1 MTAWLEESIDEPGLR
16 QALQDVLTKYPST
29 INTIKGL
36 IDHYTAKLALVEQAE
51 PDSKKRKTNHHN
63 TLEITAPPTHTI
75 IASIIDVSFNIP
87 ARKKF
92 NIVITNSNLQLVN
105 SKTQIPEYEYLL
117 DDVEIAS
124 CTPTPDKAQKN
135 YTFALFFKNKAH
147 QKEEGENT
155 PAAIT
160 ATESV
165 VFNIQ
170 DKADLVVTRPGHQ
183 TDQIL
188 GQDKHLALIEI
199 LQKDARLSVT
209 QPSGQLFTSTV
220 TSPTTGKREHDRLYV
235 NVFLRSKQGSL
246 FFLPEGV
253 LYGFKKP
260 TFIIPVKSISS
271 IVVST
276 ITQHT
281 FDLSLILK
289 KGANVLGAPL
299 SSISTTSTSSSSSSN
314 SNSNSNPSS
323 GVKNKDEKEQTTTI
337 EFSMIERSE
346 YDGIDE
352 YIKRSKIHDKS
363 MSEETKAPEPKQK
376 AVGSKEN
383 SATIAEKD
391 IQNNNKTISS
401 NNYDDDDD
409 DEEDEDYDPSNYEKD
424 LNYGSDSRSEG
435 DSDDF
440 SEDDDIEDE
449 IEDQDQAQDQDQ
461 DGNNSG
467 DQLED
472 SD

>member
-92 NIVITNSNLQLVN
+92 NIVITNFNLQLVN

-135 YTFALFFKNKAH
+135 YTIALFFKNKAH

-209 QPSGQLFTSTV
+209 QPSGQL
-220 TSPTTGKREHDRLYV
+220 LYV

-289 KGANVLGAPL
+289 KGANV
-299 SSISTTSTSSSSSSN
+299 
-314 SNSNSNPSS
+314 S

-376 AVGSKEN
+376 A
-383 SATIAEKD
+383 
-391 IQNNNKTISS
+391 NNNKTISS